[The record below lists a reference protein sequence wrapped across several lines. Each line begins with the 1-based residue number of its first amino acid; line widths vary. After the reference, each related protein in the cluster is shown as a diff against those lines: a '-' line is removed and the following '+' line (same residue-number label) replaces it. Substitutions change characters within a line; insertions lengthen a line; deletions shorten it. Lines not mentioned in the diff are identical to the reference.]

1 MYKSEIPRLHL
12 TQSSQKDRN
21 GKKKIKEN
29 GKRQTKINKG
39 QDTSVPYRDGIS
51 I

>member
-21 GKKKIKEN
+21 GKKIKEN

-39 QDTSVPYRDGIS
+39 QGTI
-51 I
+51 